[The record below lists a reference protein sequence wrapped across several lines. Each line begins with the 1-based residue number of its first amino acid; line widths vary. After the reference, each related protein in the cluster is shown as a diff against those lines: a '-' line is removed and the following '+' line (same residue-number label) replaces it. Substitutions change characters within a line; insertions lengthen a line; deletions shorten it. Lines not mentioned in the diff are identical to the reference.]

1 MSDFDFKLFWRSL
14 SDANRLQV
22 ATEAGTTPGYIK
34 SHLIHKRKVP
44 KRELMDSL
52 HAACVAHGAVVSKE
66 KFVGLF
72 YE

>member
-1 MSDFDFKLFWRSL
+1 MNDFDFKKFWLSL
-14 SDANRLQV
+14 TPENRLQV
-22 ATEAGTTPGYIK
+22 ATDAGTTPGYIK

-52 HAACVAHGAVVSKE
+52 HAACVAHGADVSKE